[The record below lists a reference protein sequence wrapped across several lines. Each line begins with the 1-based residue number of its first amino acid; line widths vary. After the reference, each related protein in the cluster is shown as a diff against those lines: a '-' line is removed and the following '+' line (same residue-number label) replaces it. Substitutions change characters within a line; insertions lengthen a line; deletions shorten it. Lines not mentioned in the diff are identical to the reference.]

1 MGYHLWYQNTIIHTS
16 DISPGE
22 LHYVE
27 YFNALIVISSEPSC
41 PPGLR
46 DRPGPDRSSFIVWGL
61 GITQYFHRSSS
72 SFFLLSLA
80 LQTSTW
86 FIVVLSSVLGWGSH
100 ELGQD
105 QFCYLLSTSYSLSLH
120 IESFSQTFYPFHR
133 GRQVIGLYVRFL
145 WCWKVLV

>member
-27 YFNALIVISSEPSC
+27 YFNALIVISCEPSC

-86 FIVVLSSVLGWGSH
+86 FIVVLGSVFGWGSH

-120 IESFSQTFYPFHR
+120 IESFSQTFYLFRR

>member
-120 IESFSQTFYPFHR
+120 IESFSQTFYPFRR

>member
-72 SFFLLSLA
+72 SFFFLSLA

-120 IESFSQTFYPFHR
+120 IESFSQTFYPFR
-133 GRQVIGLYVRFL
+133 RVRQVIGLYVRFL

>member
-1 MGYHLWYQNTIIHTS
+1 MGYHLWYQNIIIHTS
-16 DISPGE
+16 EISPGG

-120 IESFSQTFYPFHR
+120 IESFSQTFYPFRR